1 MNATHNKVVIFISVI
16 PYPPDFRLTP
26 ADAIFRYCI
35 ANPHFLIRMR
45 LERSI
50 EALLFSHLG
59 GSVRDNEGA
68 IPTFIQALFG
78 IIDYVAI
85 EVVEPLLPRV
95 RLLKQWV

>member
-1 MNATHNKVVIFISVI
+1 
-16 PYPPDFRLTP
+16 
-26 ADAIFRYCI
+26 
-35 ANPHFLIRMR
+35 MR
-45 LERSI
+45 LERNI

-59 GSVRDNEGA
+59 GSVRDNEA

-95 RLLKQWV
+95 RLLKQWVLRVFFN